1 MRWDKKP
8 RRAWCPG
15 SQENNKEEEGV
26 IKNITKCCREIKT
39 RVKRNPL
46 CSVLCGQ
53 IQLEGGAHRSA
64 GGHKQEM
71 SAAITARWH
80 GQVWPSPPE
89 KWGGGCSG
97 YGVKKGMFLII
108 RFPRHFFILV
118 DKSEKEELDKCSGE
132 EQASWKKEAVETV
145 R

>member
-1 MRWDKKP
+1 MFSSV
-8 RRAWCPG
+8 RADSVRGRGTPQRGGPQTGDECSYH
-15 SQENNKEEEGV
+15 SQ
-26 IKNITKCCREIKT
+26 
-39 RVKRNPL
+39 
-46 CSVLCGQ
+46 
-53 IQLEGGAHRSA
+53 
-64 GGHKQEM
+64 M
-71 SAAITARWH
+71 D